1 MTSKDLFL
9 VPLREVLIKSEDW
22 IDINPT
28 EKYKQVTVKIWGKG
42 VVERNEVT
50 GAEIA
55 ASKRLKVHY
64 GQFILSRIDAR
75 HGAFGLIP
83 NSLDGAV
90 VTNDFP
96 VFTPN
101 SQKIL
106 PQFLD
111 WMSKTKDFIE
121 LCKAA
126 SEGTTNRVRLKEDK
140 FLSMK
145 IPLPALEE
153 QRRIVAR
160 VEELAGKFEEV
171 RSLRQKAFEE
181 TEVLLQ
187 SARRR
192 LIGSTPD
199 DGWIPLTKYVKELE
213 NGWSPACESRPAT
226 IEEWGVLKLG
236 AVSFGSFNENE
247 NKALP
252 INLEPKPEYEVH
264 PGDFL
269 MSRANTL
276 ELVGACTIV
285 VKTRLKL
292 ILCDKIFRFIFREDS
307 PVILRYLDHVLK
319 SPAIRDQIERGASG
333 TSPTMKNISKEKV
346 LNLLIPY
353 HSIPEQHR
361 IVAYLDQ
368 LQTKVD
374 TMKRLREQAMKELD
388 ALLPSILDKA
398 FKGEL

>member
-1 MTSKDLFL
+1 MSKDLSL
-9 VPLREVLIKSEDW
+9 VPLKEILTKSEDW

-140 FLSMK
+140 FLLMK
-145 IPLPALEE
+145 IPLPPLEE
-153 QRRIVAR
+153 QRRIVVR
-160 VEELAGKFEEV
+160 VEELLGKVEEV
-171 RSLRQKAFEE
+171 RSLRQKALEQ
-181 TEVLLQ
+181 TEAFVTSLHLSLADSKIVTLDEILTLDEQQEQVLFGKHYPQVGVKGFGGGLFAKEAIDATQ
-187 SARRR
+187 TTYR
-192 LIGSTPD
+192 TP
-199 DGWIPLTKYVKELE
+199 I
-213 NGWSPACESRPAT
+213 
-226 IEEWGVLKLG
+226 
-236 AVSFGSFNENE
+236 
-247 NKALP
+247 
-252 INLEPKPEYEVH
+252 
-264 PGDFL
+264 
-269 MSRANTL
+269 
-276 ELVGACTIV
+276 
-285 VKTRLKL
+285 
-292 ILCDKIFRFIFREDS
+292 
-307 PVILRYLDHVLK
+307 
-319 SPAIRDQIERGASG
+319 
-333 TSPTMKNISKEKV
+333 
-346 LNLLIPY
+346 
-353 HSIPEQHR
+353 
-361 IVAYLDQ
+361 
-368 LQTKVD
+368 
-374 TMKRLREQAMKELD
+374 
-388 ALLPSILDKA
+388 
-398 FKGEL
+398 

>member
-1 MTSKDLFL
+1 MMEPKLGETIFDPAYRTGGFL
-9 VPLREVLIKSEDW
+9 VEAYEYLKKNCSAQDWQILQKSIIGGEAKSLPLMLAHMSLLLDGFEYPDIDNANSLRFTLSEMGEKDWVDVILTKSEDW

-50 GAEIA
+50 GAKIA

-90 VTNDFP
+90 ITNDFP

-145 IPLPALEE
+145 IPLPAIEE

-160 VEELAGKFEEV
+160 VEELVGKFEEV
-171 RSLRQKAFEE
+171 RSLRQQV
-181 TEVLLQ
+181 T
-187 SARRR
+187 
-192 LIGSTPD
+192 
-199 DGWIPLTKYVKELE
+199 
-213 NGWSPACESRPAT
+213 SRNRNIFKSIFSSSQEHFT
-226 IEEWGVLKLG
+226 RKHGKVQLD
-236 AVSFGSFNENE
+236 
-247 NKALP
+247 LP
-252 INLEPKPEYEVH
+252 N
-264 PGDFL
+264 
-269 MSRANTL
+269 R
-276 ELVGACTIV
+276 
-285 VKTRLKL
+285 
-292 ILCDKIFRFIFREDS
+292 
-307 PVILRYLDHVLK
+307 
-319 SPAIRDQIERGASG
+319 Q
-333 TSPTMKNISKEKV
+333 
-346 LNLLIPY
+346 Y
-353 HSIPEQHR
+353 H
-361 IVAYLDQ
+361 
-368 LQTKVD
+368 
-374 TMKRLREQAMKELD
+374 
-388 ALLPSILDKA
+388 
-398 FKGEL
+398 